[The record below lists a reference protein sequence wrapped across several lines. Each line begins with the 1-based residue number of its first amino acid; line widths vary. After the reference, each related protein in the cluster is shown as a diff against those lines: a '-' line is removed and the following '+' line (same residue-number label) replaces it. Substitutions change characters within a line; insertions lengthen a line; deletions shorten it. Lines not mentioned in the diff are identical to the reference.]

1 MIGILIYTSKEKKAR
16 IARDMGCALKI
27 SVFIA
32 SSPWNLAKDL
42 QGRYAAPF
50 LHTASDQKLEVGVRP
65 GNKACVIGV

>member
-1 MIGILIYTSKEKKAR
+1 
-16 IARDMGCALKI
+16 MGCAHKI

-65 GNKACVIGV
+65 EEQGMCDRGVNIMPA

>member
-1 MIGILIYTSKEKKAR
+1 
-16 IARDMGCALKI
+16 MGCALKI

-50 LHTASDQKLEVGVRP
+50 LHTTSNQKLEVGGKTWEQGMCDR
-65 GNKACVIGV
+65 GVNIMPA